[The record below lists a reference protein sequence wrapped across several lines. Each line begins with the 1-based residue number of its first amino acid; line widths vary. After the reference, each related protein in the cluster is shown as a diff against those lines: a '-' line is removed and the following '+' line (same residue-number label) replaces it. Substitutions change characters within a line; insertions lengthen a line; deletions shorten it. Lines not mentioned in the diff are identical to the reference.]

1 MKRFFL
7 TTLFALLIPALAQPA
22 LKLEQGWIRR
32 VPGNITAAYLVLY
45 NPGSK
50 PVRIVGAQTPIATR
64 VEFHQTIH
72 GGHGD
77 HLDLSTMKRVAF
89 LEVPARGRLELKP
102 GGYHLMLY
110 GIREKNPKPL
120 QEGQKVPLT
129 LVLDNGGKLV
139 LNLSVEMR

>member
-1 MKRFFL
+1 M
-7 TTLFALLIPALAQPA
+7 LFVLVGLAQAQPT

-32 VPGNITAAYLVLY
+32 VPGNITAAFLVLY
-45 NPGSK
+45 NPSSK

-64 VEFHQTIH
+64 VEFHQTTH
-72 GGHGD
+72 SSHGD
-77 HLDLSTMKRVAF
+77 HLDLSAMKRVTF
-89 LEVPARGRLELKP
+89 LEVPARGKLEIMP

-110 GIREKNPKPL
+110 GIREKNPRPL

-129 LVLDNGGKLV
+129 LLLDNGSKLV